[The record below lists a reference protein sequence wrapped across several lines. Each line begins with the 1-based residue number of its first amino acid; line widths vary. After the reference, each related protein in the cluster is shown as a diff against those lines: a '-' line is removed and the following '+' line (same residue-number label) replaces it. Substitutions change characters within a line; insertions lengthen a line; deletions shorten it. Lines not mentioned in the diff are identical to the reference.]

1 MREQVSLC
9 PDGFQETKRR
19 TVYLARDTSSL
30 KVSLHFVVKRGF
42 MAKDRGTFNHR
53 TKDLAWQ
60 LHETHLI
67 NVFLIPFVQCT
78 CMWAE
83 RKSSDEPLLVL
94 SLPEQLSL

>member
-1 MREQVSLC
+1 
-9 PDGFQETKRR
+9 
-19 TVYLARDTSSL
+19 
-30 KVSLHFVVKRGF
+30 
-42 MAKDRGTFNHR
+42 MALWQKTGALST
-53 TKDLAWQ
+53 TEPKDLAWQ

-83 RKSSDEPLLVL
+83 RKSSDKPLLVL

>member
-1 MREQVSLC
+1 
-9 PDGFQETKRR
+9 
-19 TVYLARDTSSL
+19 
-30 KVSLHFVVKRGF
+30 
-42 MAKDRGTFNHR
+42 MAKWQKTGALSTNKP
-53 TKDLAWQ
+53 KDLAWQ

-83 RKSSDEPLLVL
+83 RKSSDEPLLAL